1 MNHLF
6 PNLDTSVIRNPFSWA
21 LPQLSL
27 LEICFELLLVYTLL
41 TLMTV
46 APQQYYLLWQM
57 MKMSRAVGEVPYEQ
71 KDHVSLCSNGEF
83 NLNISCQ
90 QPAKAKEIMMDYNLI
105 TLHFLL

>member
-1 MNHLF
+1 MGSTSIELARDLF
-6 PNLDTSVIRNPFSWA
+6 WVIASVYFADFDDGGTTAI
-21 LPQLSL
+21 LSSL
-27 LEICFELLLVYTLL
+27 ANDEDV
-41 TLMTV
+41 
-46 APQQYYLLWQM
+46 
-57 MKMSRAVGEVPYEQ
+57 SRAVGEVPYEQ